1 MNGETYNLNFGN
13 LVGSIREI
21 DEQLTAQAG
30 RAVNVSLTIRNWLI
44 GFYIREY
51 EQNGADRAQYGESL
65 LDRLSSELRKRGVSR
80 SEARELRRYRLFY
93 STYPQIRETLTPES
107 IPWLHLNVNLGDDV
121 SQIELNA
128 SSPLSCRS
136 IDLVQKLAFSHFVE
150 LIAIDDEVKRVFY
163 EIECIRGNWSVR
175 ELKRQIN
182 SLYYE
187 RSGLSKNK
195 KKLRE
200 LTQTG
205 VESVEPSFS
214 IRDPYIFEFL
224 GLKPKEVMS
233 ESHLEDQLL
242 DKLQDFLLAMPK

>member
-93 STYPQIRETLTPES
+93 STYPQIRETLTPEYA
-107 IPWLHLNVNLGDDV
+107 LAGMDNHLFV
-121 SQIELNA
+121 S
-128 SSPLSCRS
+128 
-136 IDLVQKLAFSHFVE
+136 K
-150 LIAIDDEVKRVFY
+150 Y
-163 EIECIRGNWSVR
+163 
-175 ELKRQIN
+175 
-182 SLYYE
+182 
-187 RSGLSKNK
+187 
-195 KKLRE
+195 
-200 LTQTG
+200 
-205 VESVEPSFS
+205 
-214 IRDPYIFEFL
+214 
-224 GLKPKEVMS
+224 
-233 ESHLEDQLL
+233 
-242 DKLQDFLLAMPK
+242 LLAMHKKEEIKRFFEEQIKPGV